1 MLSRR
6 IKTMANKKRLKATLF
21 DLHVFMNEK
30 GDIEMEIQSVSPED
44 FSEAMDSGVPYYE
57 GTYKVASLIRF
68 LRSIGE
74 EVQQKAGRY
83 I

>member
-1 MLSRR
+1 
-6 IKTMANKKRLKATLF
+6 MANKKRLKATLF

-30 GDIEMEIQSVSPED
+30 GDVELEIQSVSPED
-44 FSEAMDSGVPYYE
+44 FTETMDSEMPHYD

-74 EVQQKAGRY
+74 EVREKAGRY
-83 I
+83 V

>member
-1 MLSRR
+1 
-6 IKTMANKKRLKATLF
+6 MANKRKLKATLF
-21 DLHVFMNEK
+21 DLHVFMNDK
-30 GDIEMEIQSVSPED
+30 GDIELEIQSVSPEE
-44 FSEAMDSGVPYYE
+44 FTEAMDSGMPYYE
-57 GTYKVASLIRF
+57 GTFKVASLIRF